1 MEAYILEW
9 LQLILRWLHLIT
21 GVAWIGASFYFVWL
35 DNHLEDPPHWKKDK
49 GIKGDLW
56 AIHGGGIYEVAKYD
70 LAPEKKP
77 ETLHWF
83 KWEAYSTWLT
93 GMVLMILVFYV
104 GADAYLI
111 DRRIAELSQS
121 QAIGTGLG
129 FILGGWV
136 LYELLCATPLA
147 RNGYVLGLVL
157 IGLAVMT
164 AYSLTHLFSGRG
176 AYIHMGA
183 IIGTIM
189 AGNVFRV
196 IMPSQRAL
204 IAAIEA
210 GGTPDPS
217 WGLKAKVR
225 STHNNYFTLPLLF
238 IMISNHYPMTY
249 AHEHNW
255 LILLAIIAITAFA
268 RHYFNL
274 RHRGIN
280 KPIILVVTLL
290 ATAALAWAVMP
301 KPAPISDSADTRS
314 QVNALAAQKILTQHC
329 TNCHSSRPTDEV
341 FTTAPMGVMLDTI
354 EQMQQWAPLIKAHTV
369 DSMDTPLLNK
379 TGMTPA
385 ERATLG
391 EWIDAGAP
399 AN

>member
-280 KPIILVVTLL
+280 KPIILVVSLL

-354 EQMQQWAPLIKAHTV
+354 EQMQQWAPLIKARTV
-369 DSMDTPLLNK
+369 DSMDMPLLNK
-379 TGMTPA
+379 TGTPA

>member
-354 EQMQQWAPLIKAHTV
+354 DQMQQWAPLIKAHTV
-369 DSMDTPLLNK
+369 DSMDMPLLNK

>member
-21 GVAWIGASFYFVWL
+21 GVAWIGASFSCVWL

-280 KPIILVVTLL
+280 KPIILVVSLL

-369 DSMDTPLLNK
+369 DSMDMPLLNP
-379 TGMTPA
+379 TRITPA
-385 ERATLG
+385 KRATLG